1 MKQQH
6 SEVCEKEPCLLYWCH
21 SQDTLCVVPLSATV
35 MSLYTAQTPCVWSP
49 CLLLSCPCT
58 RPRHPVC
65 GPLVCYCHVPVHGPD
80 TLCVSPLVC
89 YCHVLSMAQ
98 TPCVWSP
105 CLLLSCPC
113 TRPRH
118 PVCGPLVCYCH
129 VPVHGPDTLCVSPL
143 VCYCHVL
150 SMAQTPCVWSPCL
163 LLSCPCTRPRHPVC
177 GPLVCYCHVPV
188 HGPDTLCVV
197 PLSATVMSLYT
208 AQTPC
213 VWSPCL
219 LLSCPCTRPRHPVC
233 GPLVCYCHV
242 PVHGPDTLCVVPLSA
257 TVMSLYTAQTP
268 CVWSPCLLLSCPCT
282 RPRHPVCESPCLLL
296 SCPCT
301 RPRHPVCGPLVC
313 YCHVPVHG
321 PDTLCVSP
329 LVCYCH
335 VPVHGPDTLC
345 VVPSATVMCLYT
357 AQTPCVWSPCL
368 LLSCPCTRP
377 RHPVCESPCLL
388 LSCPC
393 TRPRHPVC
401 GPLVCY
407 CHVPVHGPD
416 TLCVVP
422 LSATVM
428 SLYTAQTPCV

>member
-1 MKQQH
+1 M
-6 SEVCEKEPCLLYWCH
+6 SPLVCYCHVLSMAQTPCVWSPCLLLSCPVH
-21 SQDTLCVVPLSATV
+21 GPDTLCVVPLSATVMSCPWPRHPVCGPLVCYCHVLSMAQTPCVWVPLSATV

-65 GPLVCYCHVPVHGPD
+65 GPLVCYCHVLSMAQTPCVWFPCLLLSCPVHGPD

-89 YCHVLSMAQ
+89 YCHVPVHGPDTLCVVPLSATVMSLYTAQ

-105 CLLLSCPC
+105 CLLLSC
-113 TRPRH
+113 
-118 PVCGPLVCYCH
+118 
-129 VPVHGPDTLCVSPL
+129 
-143 VCYCHVL
+143 
-150 SMAQTPCVWSPCL
+150 
-163 LLSCPCTRPRHPVC
+163 
-177 GPLVCYCHVPV
+177 PV

-257 TVMSLYTAQTP
+257 TVMCLYTAQTP
-268 CVWSPCLLLSCPCT
+268 CVWSPLLLSCA
-282 RPRHPVCESPCLLL
+282 
-296 SCPCT
+296 CT

-335 VPVHGPDTLC
+335 VPVHGPNTLC
-345 VVPSATVMCLYT
+345 VVPLSATVM
-357 AQTPCVWSPCL
+357 
-368 LLSCPCTRP
+368 SCPW
-377 RHPVCESPCLL
+377 
-388 LSCPC
+388 
-393 TRPRHPVC
+393 PRHPVC